1 MLFEKSLDRLIGSTS
16 SRRPSPPRVRTTA
29 VSESRSPPLR
39 PSRRPSRSGRR
50 QALGRLGVGVR
61 RPHAASL
68 MPRAALRTVAAL
80 NELAKAADG
89 GSRQVEYRSYGRT
102 TVIAQPWSIAVLERL
117 FVVPFEGDEAA
128 VDREPT
134 RIATTHR
141 VDCGIV
147 PTDPGRLRRGNEMLQ
162 IRAAWPIRP
171 SSKPGCVS
179 HLVHRDRLELVCTVS
194 SGLMS
199 QKASLPDWKSK
210 AMCSR
215 LPLAL

>member
-1 MLFEKSLDRLIGSTS
+1 MGSAAPML
-16 SRRPSPPRVRTTA
+16 RRSCLEPRFG
-29 VSESRSPPLR
+29 PF
-39 PSRRPSRSGRR
+39 
-50 QALGRLGVGVR
+50 
-61 RPHAASL
+61 
-68 MPRAALRTVAAL
+68 AALD
-80 NELAKAADG
+80 ELAKAADG